1 MSPGLL
7 LIIHGGAA
15 FPSQYHHFSNEGMKI
30 GGTVRETMT
39 LRVELMHNEPP
50 PKRRAKNLAQSEVHL
65 LVSREH
71 LLDQLLFISAS

>member
-30 GGTVRETMT
+30 GGGVRETMT
-39 LRVELMHNEPP
+39 LQVELMHNKPP
-50 PKRRAKNLAQSEVHL
+50 SKPRTKTLHS
-65 LVSREH
+65 
-71 LLDQLLFISAS
+71 